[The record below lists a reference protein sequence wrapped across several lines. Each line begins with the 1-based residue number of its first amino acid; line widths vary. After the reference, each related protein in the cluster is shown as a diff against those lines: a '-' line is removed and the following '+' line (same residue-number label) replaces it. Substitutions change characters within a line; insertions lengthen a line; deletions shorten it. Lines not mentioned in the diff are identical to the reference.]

1 MSAAAPPDYAA
12 WMSGPAPRPC
22 VFLDRDDT
30 IIANDRVTRHTAT
43 PGDLFDQSLVE
54 LLPGVVEGLRLL
66 RGHDVALVVVT
77 NQGGIAQGF
86 GTHADVERVN
96 SRMRDLLRAQ
106 GVDVDAVYFSPYR
119 PIRDGK
125 HGPHGPNLQFA
136 MEHHSRKPGPGM
148 LLHAAG
154 ELGLDLQESWMIGD
168 AERDVQ
174 AGINAGL
181 DPSRCLLIASH
192 KHQRGAYADLLEAAR
207 HIDARLR
214 GEA

>member
-1 MSAAAPPDYAA
+1 
-12 WMSGPAPRPC
+12 MSGQPPRPC

-30 IIANDRVTRHTAT
+30 IIANERVTRHTAT
-43 PGDLFDQSLVE
+43 PGDLFDPTLVE
-54 LLPGVVEGLRLL
+54 LLPGAVEGLQLL
-66 RGHDVALVVVT
+66 RSHGLSLVVVT

-86 GTHADVERVN
+86 GTHADVECVN
-96 SRMRDLLRAQ
+96 ARMRELLRER

-125 HGPHGPNLQFA
+125 HGPHGPNLQYA
-136 MEHHSRKPGPGM
+136 MEHQSRKPGPGM
-148 LLHAAG
+148 LLQAAK
-154 ELGLDLQESWMIGD
+154 EMHLDLGASWMIGD
-168 AERDVQ
+168 AQRDVQ

-192 KHQRGAYADLLEAAR
+192 KHQMAGCKDLLDAAR

>member
-1 MSAAAPPDYAA
+1 
-12 WMSGPAPRPC
+12 

-30 IIANDRVTRHTAT
+30 IIANEQVTRGTAT
-43 PGDLFDQSLVE
+43 PGDLFDPALVQV
-54 LLPGVVEGLRLL
+54 LPGVVEGLKLVRSHGL
-66 RGHDVALVVVT
+66 ALVVVT

-86 GTHADVERVN
+86 GTHTDVERVN
-96 SRMRDLLRAQ
+96 VRMRELLREQ
-106 GVDVDAVYFSPYR
+106 GTDVDAVYFSPYR

-148 LLHAAG
+148 LLQAAAD
-154 ELGLDLQESWMIGD
+154 LGLDLAQSWMIGD

-192 KHQRGAYADLLEAAR
+192 KHQAGGFADLRDAAR
-207 HIDARLR
+207 HIDATLR
-214 GEA
+214 GER